1 MNIKSNKLIFK
12 SYLTILTLAFVIA
25 GCAGSRSQLK
35 VGEVEGGKVVEAEGL
50 APYKADDMVAT
61 KRASL
66 VDAQRNAIEKVV
78 GVYIS
83 AKTLV
88 EKAVAIENTILAKT
102 EGYIKK
108 FDILKE
114 GVDKDLYKTKIRAL
128 VALGDLARDL
138 EEMDLLRTPEIERPR
153 IHINIVEQVDRDYV
167 DDKPASRSLE
177 ESLLGQGFK
186 IVSEGGSKE
195 ADLVMEGKGS
205 SFPFQATGL
214 GGFVS
219 YRARLTLQV
228 RRPGTKD
235 IIYSTQ
241 KEASGL
247 GGNKELAG
255 LKALETVGKL
265 AGDEI
270 GDPLFQEWAKGKN
283 LLVMVE
289 GVDSFDKVDRIK
301 KHLEAQPGIEDLVL
315 RFYQEEM
322 AQFELRLDNLKPD
335 ELASRLEKSKTIK
348 LKVIETTP
356 QSLRLRVK

>member
-1 MNIKSNKLIFK
+1 MNIKLNNCIIK
-12 SYLTILTLAFVIA
+12 SSLPLLALALVVT
-25 GCAGSRSQLK
+25 GCTGSRSQLK
-35 VGEVEGGKVVEAEGL
+35 VGEGEGGKVVEAEGL
-50 APYKADDMVAT
+50 APYNADDIVAT

-88 EKAVAIENTILAKT
+88 EKAVAIENNILAKT

-108 FDILKE
+108 YDILKE
-114 GVDKDLYKTKIRAL
+114 SIDKDLYKTKIRAL
-128 VALGDLARDL
+128 VALGDLANDL
-138 EEMDLLRTPEIERPR
+138 EEMDLLRTPELERPR

-177 ESLLGQGFK
+177 ESLLSHGFK
-186 IVSEGGSKE
+186 IVSGEKSKE
-195 ADLVMEGKGS
+195 AELVMEGKGS

-214 GGFVS
+214 GGFIS

-228 RRPGTKD
+228 RRPGTRD

-247 GGNKELAG
+247 GGSKELAG

-270 GDPLFQEWAKGKN
+270 AEPLAEAWAKGKN

-289 GVDSFDKVDRIK
+289 GVDTFDKVDRIK

-322 AQFELRLDNLKPD
+322 AQFELRLDNLKPA
-335 ELASRLEKSKTIK
+335 ELASHLEKSKTIK
-348 LKVIETTP
+348 LKVLETTP
-356 QSLRLRVK
+356 QTLRLKVR